1 MAKQIIILER
11 VDEPSDNSFNVAF
24 WLTIPAA
31 RIAAYANATATS
43 QFKQVSA
50 PELAAIQAGQIV
62 EVVEK
67 ASFIAGTGIPAIQA
81 ALIARFNTLQ
91 AAATSRNPWV
101 RYGTTW
107 DGSAWVAG
115 GTA

>member
-11 VDEPSDNSFNVAF
+11 VDEPSDNSFNVAY
-24 WLTIPAA
+24 WVTIPAA
-31 RIAAYANATATS
+31 RVSAYANATATS
-43 QFKQVSA
+43 QFKQASA
-50 PELAAIQAGQIV
+50 PELAAIQAGQVVEIV
-62 EVVEK
+62 ERMGFV
-67 ASFIAGTGIPAIQA
+67 AGTGVAAIQA

-107 DGSAWVAG
+107 DGSAWTVAG
-115 GTA
+115 TA